1 MKILETSSKGKGL
14 AVGKAFVVRSS
25 EGTATVWGQCSFGE
39 ALEKATSELEVLSES
54 SEIFAAHLEM
64 IQDPIIAETF
74 ESKKDDWVDD
84 ATACREACEEICQ
97 MFQEIDDEY
106 LRSRVDDVRDVFR
119 RIIRHI
125 NGESDINPF
134 EQMPDGCIIVADE
147 LAPSDTAGMD
157 LSKVLGFVTAKGSTT
172 SHVCII
178 AATNGI
184 AASVGVRDCMQE
196 IKDGMTVIVDSPAGK
211 IILDPDD
218 ATEQKYRDSIAKV
231 KARLSSV
238 KASGTARTKAGRE
251 VPVMANA
258 GNPDEVKTAMEA
270 GADGI
275 GLLRSEFL
283 YMQSEDFPTEE
294 QQFAAYKEAAMAC
307 GTHPLTIRTLDIGGD
322 KALKYLSFPKE
333 ENPFLGYRAIRVS
346 LSMPAMFKAQLRAI
360 LRASAFGNVRIMF
373 PMITSVPEFNQARDY
388 VDKCKEELRD
398 EGIPFD
404 EKIKIGVMIETPAA
418 VMVADE
424 LASAADFFSIGT
436 NDLTQYLMCADRG
449 NSAVLAFYDYF
460 SEPVVRAIRL
470 TIEGAHAKGI
480 ECCMCGEMA
489 GNPAAT
495 ALLLNLGLDSF
506 SVSAPNIPE
515 IKDAIVVAPNS
526 H

>member
-1 MKILETSSKGKGL
+1 MKVLETSSKGKGR
-14 AVGKAFVVRSS
+14 AIGKAFIVRSH
-25 EGTATVWGQCSFGE
+25 EGATTVWDQCSFLD
-39 ALEKATSELEVLSES
+39 ALERATAELESLAAD

-64 IQDPIIAETF
+64 IQDPVITDTF
-74 ESKKDDWVDD
+74 DSVKDEWVDD
-84 ATACREACEEICQ
+84 ATACREACDEICK
-97 MFQEIDDEY
+97 MFLDIDDEY
-106 LRSRVDDVRDVFR
+106 LRSRVDDVKDVFR

-134 EQMPDGCIIVADE
+134 DQIPQDAVVIADE
-147 LAPSDTAGMD
+147 LSPSDTAQMD
-157 LSKVLGFVTAKGSTT
+157 LGKVAGFVTAKGSTT

-184 AASVGVRDCMQE
+184 AACVGVHDCMQE
-196 IKDGMTVIVDSPAGK
+196 IKDGMTVIVDSPSAK
-211 IILDPDD
+211 VIVDPDTLTLKAYREAISEEKKKKAEID
-218 ATEQKYRDSIAKV
+218 VFATAM
-231 KARLSSV
+231 
-238 KASGTARTKAGRE
+238 TKDGRE
-251 VPVMANA
+251 VSVMANA
-258 GNPDEVKTAMEA
+258 GNPGDVKAAMEQ

-275 GLLRSEFL
+275 GLLRTEFL

-294 QQFAAYKEAAMAC
+294 QQFNAYKESALSC
-307 GTHPLTIRTLDIGGD
+307 KGKVLTIRTLDIGGD
-322 KALKYLSFPKE
+322 KALKYFSFPKE

-346 LSMPAMFKAQLRAI
+346 LSMPAMFKDQLRAI
-360 LRASAFGNVRIMF
+360 LRASAFGCIRIMF
-373 PMITSVPEFNQARDY
+373 PMITTVEEFKKAKDY

-404 EKIKIGVMIETPAA
+404 ENIKIGLMIETPAA
-418 VMVADE
+418 IMVADE

-449 NSAVLAFYDYF
+449 NAAVVAFYDYF
-460 SEPVVRAIRL
+460 AEPVIRAIRQ
-470 TIEGAHAKGI
+470 TIACAHAKGI

-495 ALLLNLGLDSF
+495 ALLLNLGLDNF

-515 IKDAIVVAPNS
+515 IKKAIS
-526 H
+526 SF